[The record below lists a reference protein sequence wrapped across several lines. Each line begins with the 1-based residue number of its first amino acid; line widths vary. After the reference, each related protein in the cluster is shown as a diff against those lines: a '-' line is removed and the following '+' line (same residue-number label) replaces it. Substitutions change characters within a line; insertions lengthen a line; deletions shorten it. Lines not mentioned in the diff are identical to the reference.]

1 MKRFIVY
8 EIKNNLNGKMY
19 IGQYSGS
26 NFDSYFGSGKLIKAA
41 IQKYGLENFTK
52 YILEE
57 YSDKEELNSREVYWI
72 KERNAIENGYNLTE
86 GGTGGDTSSFIN
98 YTDPE
103 YLEKK
108 SIVAKQY
115 WDSLSAEEREER
127 STKVR
132 GQNNGM
138 SGKEGYWKGKQKPA
152 ELIEKVVNNRRSYEG
167 ENNPNWKGGVTFC
180 DCGARI
186 DPKAATCG
194 KCRDKS
200 GANNP
205 FYGKIH
211 TEETKQKLREYA
223 KNRTVKPSNSKK
235 VLADGTLYETAYKAA
250 RAFGITRGLVNYR
263 CKSDKYDWMFVE

>member
-1 MKRFIVY
+1 
-8 EIKNNLNGKMY
+8 MY

-52 YILEE
+52 CILEE
-57 YSDKEELNSREVYWI
+57 CIDKEDLNSREVYWI
-72 KERNAIENGYNLTE
+72 KEKNAIENGYNLTE

-108 SIVAKQY
+108 SITAKQY

-138 SGKEGYWKGKQKPA
+138 YGKEGYWKGKQKPT
-152 ELIEKVVNNRRSYEG
+152 ELIERCTNNRRSYEG
-167 ENNPNWKGGVTFC
+167 DNNPNWKGGRTFC

-186 DPKAATCG
+186 DPTSKACG
-194 KCRDKS
+194 KCRDRS

-205 FYGKIH
+205 FYGKTH

-223 KNRTVKPSNSKK
+223 NARTIKPSNSKK
-235 VLADGTLYETAYKAA
+235 VKADGVLYQTGQEAA
-250 RAFGITRGLVNYR
+250 KAFGITRGLVNYR
-263 CKSDKYDWMFVE
+263 CNSNKYNWMFVD